1 MRTLNK
7 YIHFINNENELGHN
21 AKKAGQGCQTLP
33 VRAQG
38 KAASGYWS
46 IMTILVT
53 VVTRYVTRLSM
64 AKLRLS
70 EFVAQLN
77 SFVMG
82 GRIFL

>member
-7 YIHFINNENELGHN
+7 YIHFINNENERGHN
-21 AKKAGQGCQTLP
+21 TKKAGQGCQTLP
-33 VRAQG
+33 QG

-53 VVTRYVTRLSM
+53 LVTRYVTKLSM